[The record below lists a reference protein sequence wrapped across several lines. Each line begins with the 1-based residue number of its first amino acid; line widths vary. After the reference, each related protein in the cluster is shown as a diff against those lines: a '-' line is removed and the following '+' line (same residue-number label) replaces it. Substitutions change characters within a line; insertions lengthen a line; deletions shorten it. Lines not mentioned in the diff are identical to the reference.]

1 LLVPKRQ
8 LPASLGWSFAFGV
21 PNLQI
26 GNPRKTRLT
35 QRSQLNTSIVLNI
48 IWISFFLAA
57 FCTALFKLVFL
68 GDQQVFAQIMEA
80 MFALSKSAFEIS
92 LGLTG
97 VLALWLGIMR
107 IGEKSGFILLL
118 TQSLTPLFS
127 RLMPDVPKGH
137 PALGAIVMNISANA
151 LGLDNAATP
160 LGIKAMQELQTLNP
174 HPETASNAQIL
185 FLVINTAGVTLF
197 PVTIFTYRAQLGAA
211 NPTDVFIPILI
222 ATYVGTMVGLF
233 TVAYVQKINL
243 LDKVIVAYLGG
254 FTLVVGG
261 ILAYFSS
268 LPQQQM
274 LEQSAIISNFILFS
288 LVITFILGAINKE
301 INAYDAFIEG
311 AKEGF
316 HTATTIIPYLVAM
329 LVAIGV
335 FRASGA
341 LDLLADLARTIVHYF
356 MLDDRFV
363 DALPTALMKPFSGSG
378 ARAMMI
384 DTMKTMGAD
393 SFAGRLSSIVQG
405 STETTF
411 YVLAIYFGSV
421 GIKHIRHAAA
431 CGIIADFA
439 GIVASI
445 FVAYWFFG

>member
-1 LLVPKRQ
+1 
-8 LPASLGWSFAFGV
+8 
-21 PNLQI
+21 
-26 GNPRKTRLT
+26 
-35 QRSQLNTSIVLNI
+35 VLNI
-48 IWISFFLAA
+48 IWIFFFIAA
-57 FCTALFKLVFL
+57 FFTALFKLLFL
-68 GDQQVFAQIMEA
+68 GDQQVFAQIMAA
-80 MFALSKSAFEIS
+80 MFSLSKSAFEIS
-92 LGLTG
+92 IGLTG

-107 IGEKSGFILLL
+107 IGERSGFIQLL
-118 TQSLTPLFS
+118 TQGLTPLFS
-127 RLMPDVPKGH
+127 RLMPDIPKGH

-160 LGIKAMQELQTLNP
+160 MGIKAMKELQSLNP

-185 FLVINTAGVTLF
+185 FLVINTSGVTLF
-197 PVTIFTYRAQLGAA
+197 PVTIFTYRAQLGAV
-211 NPTDVFIPILI
+211 NPTDVFIPILL
-222 ATYVGTMVGLF
+222 ATYISTLGGLLA
-233 TVAYVQKINL
+233 VAFVQKINL
-243 LDKVIVAYLGG
+243 LDKVVLAYLGG
-254 FTLVVGG
+254 LTLLVGG
-261 ILAYFSS
+261 IISYFSS

-274 LEQSAIISNFILFS
+274 LEQSALISNVILYT
-288 LVITFILGAINKE
+288 LVVTFIFGAIYKG
-301 INAYDAFIEG
+301 INAYEAFIDG

-316 HTATTIIPYLVAM
+316 QTAITIIPYLVAM
-329 LVAIGV
+329 LVGIGV

-341 LDLLADLARTIVHYF
+341 LDLFADLARYLTSLF
-356 MLDDRFV
+356 MIDGRFI

-411 YVLAIYFGSV
+411 YVLAIYFGAV
-421 GIKHIRHAAA
+421 GIKNIRHAAA

-439 GIVASI
+439 GILAAI

>member
-1 LLVPKRQ
+1 
-8 LPASLGWSFAFGV
+8 
-21 PNLQI
+21 
-26 GNPRKTRLT
+26 
-35 QRSQLNTSIVLNI
+35 VLNI
-48 IWISFFLAA
+48 IWIFFFIAA
-57 FCTALFKLVFL
+57 FFTALFKLLFL
-68 GDQQVFAQIMEA
+68 GDQQVFAQIMAA
-80 MFALSKSAFEIS
+80 MFSLSKSAFEIS
-92 LGLTG
+92 IGLTG

-107 IGEKSGFILLL
+107 IGERSGFIQLL
-118 TQSLTPLFS
+118 TQGLTPLFS
-127 RLMPDVPKGH
+127 RLMPDIPKGH

-160 LGIKAMQELQTLNP
+160 MGIKAMKELQSLNP

-185 FLVINTAGVTLF
+185 FLVINTSGVTLF
-197 PVTIFTYRAQLGAA
+197 PVTIFTYRAQLGAV
-211 NPTDVFIPILI
+211 NPTDVFIPILL
-222 ATYVGTMVGLF
+222 ATYISTLGGLLA
-233 TVAYVQKINL
+233 VAFVQKINL
-243 LDKVIVAYLGG
+243 LDKVVLAYLGG
-254 FTLVVGG
+254 LTLLVGG
-261 ILAYFSS
+261 IISYFSS

-274 LEQSAIISNFILFS
+274 LEQSALISNVILYT
-288 LVITFILGAINKE
+288 LVVTFIFGAIYKG
-301 INAYDAFIEG
+301 INAYEAFIDG

-316 HTATTIIPYLVAM
+316 QTAITIIPYLVAM

-341 LDLLADLARTIVHYF
+341 LDLLADLARYLTSLL
-356 MLDDRFV
+356 MLDDRFI

-411 YVLAIYFGSV
+411 YVLAIYFGAV
-421 GIKHIRHAAA
+421 GIKNIRHAAA

-439 GIVASI
+439 GILAAI

>member
-1 LLVPKRQ
+1 M
-8 LPASLGWSFAFGV
+8 
-21 PNLQI
+21 
-26 GNPRKTRLT
+26 
-35 QRSQLNTSIVLNI
+35 
-48 IWISFFLAA
+48 
-57 FCTALFKLVFL
+57 
-68 GDQQVFAQIMEA
+68 FAQIMEA
-80 MFALSKSAFEIS
+80 MFALSKSAFEIA

-107 IGEKSGFILLL
+107 IGEKSGFIQLL
-118 TQSLTPLFS
+118 TQGLTPLFS
-127 RLMPDVPKGH
+127 RLMPDVPRGH

-160 LGIKAMQELQTLNP
+160 LGIKAMQELQSLNP
-174 HPETASNAQIL
+174 NPETASNAQIL
-185 FLVINTAGVTLF
+185 FLVINTSSVTLF

-222 ATYVGTMVGLF
+222 ATYMSTLAGLLA
-233 TVAYVQKINL
+233 VAFVQKINL
-243 LDKVIVAYLGG
+243 LDKVIMAYLGG

-274 LEQSAIISNFILFS
+274 LEQSALISNFILFS
-288 LVITFILGAINKE
+288 LVIIFILGAINKE

-316 HTATTIIPYLVAM
+316 QTAVGIIPYLVAM

-341 LDLLADLARTIVHYF
+341 LDLLADLARAAVHYF

-363 DALPTALMKPFSGSG
+363 DALPTALIKPFSGSG

-384 DTMKTMGAD
+384 DTMKTLGPD
-393 SFAGRLSSIVQG
+393 SFAGRLSAIVQG

-431 CGIIADFA
+431 CGIIADLA
-439 GIVASI
+439 GVIASI

>member
-1 LLVPKRQ
+1 
-8 LPASLGWSFAFGV
+8 
-21 PNLQI
+21 
-26 GNPRKTRLT
+26 
-35 QRSQLNTSIVLNI
+35 VLNI

-118 TQSLTPLFS
+118 TKCLTPLFA
-127 RLMPDVPKGH
+127 RLMPDVPRGH

-160 LGIKAMQELQTLNP
+160 LGIKAMKELQSLNP
-174 HPETASNAQIL
+174 NPETASNAQIL

-222 ATYVGTMVGLF
+222 ATYMGTMAGLF
-233 TVAYVQKINL
+233 TVAFVQKINL
-243 LDKVIVAYLGG
+243 LDKVIMAYLGG
-254 FTLVVGG
+254 FTLIVGG

-274 LEQSAIISNFILFS
+274 LEQSALISNLILFS
-288 LVITFILGAINKE
+288 LVITFILGAINKG
-301 INAYDAFIEG
+301 INAYEAFIEG

-316 HTATTIIPYLVAM
+316 QTAVTIIPYLVAM

-341 LDLLADLARTIVHYF
+341 LDLLADLARAAVHYF

-384 DTMKTMGAD
+384 DTMKTLGAD
-393 SFAGRLSSIVQG
+393 SFAGRLSAIVQG
-405 STETTF
+405 SSETTF

-421 GIKHIRHAAA
+421 GIKHVRHAPA

-439 GIVASI
+439 GIIASI